1 MKRHARRRTAAPRV
15 EWAGV
20 PIDVPTTDRL
30 VFDTYRYAELLE
42 RGAEGLESA
51 SAGVAATLGLPPAL
65 LVYAHASRGELDRMR
80 RAMKMAIALSP
91 NPDLQAAL
99 QTVADS
105 ATGPLQE
112 RPKPK

>member
-1 MKRHARRRTAAPRV
+1 M
-15 EWAGV
+15 

-30 VFDTYRYAELLE
+30 VFDTYRYAELLD
-42 RGAEGLESA
+42 RGADGLEST
-51 SAGVAATLGLPPAL
+51 SAGIAATLGLPPAL
-65 LVYAHASRGELDRMR
+65 LVYAHAGRGELDRMQ
-80 RAMKMAIALSP
+80 RAMTMAVALSP

-105 ATGPLQE
+105 ATRLPDPATGPLQE